1 MLATVGLEPAET
13 DTAVDRSDA
22 PPSDTSIG
30 GGATTAVLSEKS
42 ARRRPRY
49 RIETT
54 GAGEMAT
61 AVLILPNQ
69 SRCLALVLTKGVS
82 VWQAALLT
90 GWEVTVTVRRQE
102 TESSAT
108 VDRWGTTESSATA
121 ARWSTTES
129 SATAA
134 RRY

>member
-30 GGATTAVLSEKS
+30 GGAATAVLSEKG
-42 ARRRPRY
+42 ARRRRR